1 MSMSSNDWF
10 WSQGGTTMGP
20 IDLAEMQRLV
30 AGGAIARSTWVF
42 APARGAWVAA
52 DSIPELFPPAA
63 PAPGVAPPPDA
74 APTAIYCRFCGA
86 RNAVGA
92 ARCGACARDLSA
104 TGGQMDPK
112 VAKVVCRACVLA
124 TPVLSIFAF
133 IGPAIVWSLGSANA
147 AIVAESKQAIN
158 CLITITIAFVV
169 SFVLS
174 FVVIGLIG
182 FPLIVIYC
190 IVVGILGLVAASND
204 REFKYPLAIPFL
216 R

>member
-1 MSMSSNDWF
+1 MSMSSNDWY

-30 AGGAIARSTWVF
+30 TSGAVGRSTWVF
-42 APARGAWVAA
+42 APTRGAWVAA
-52 DSIPELFPPAA
+52 DSIPELFA
-63 PAPGVAPPPDA
+63 PVATAPGVAPPPDA
-74 APTAIYCRFCGA
+74 APSPTYCRFCGA
-86 RNAVGA
+86 RNVAGAV
-92 ARCGACARDLSA
+92 RCGACARDLA
-104 TGGQMDPK
+104 PTGTQMDPK

-124 TPVLSIFAF
+124 TPVLNVFAF
-133 IGPAIVWSLGSANA
+133 VGPAIVWSLGSTNA
-147 AIVAESKQAIN
+147 AVVAEAKQAMN

-169 SFVLS
+169 SFALS

-190 IVVGILGLVAASND
+190 LVVGILGLVAASND
-204 REFKYPLAIPFL
+204 REFKYPLAIPFI

>member
-1 MSMSSNDWF
+1 MSMSSNDWY

-30 AGGAIARSTWVF
+30 GSGAVARSTWVF

-74 APTAIYCRFCGA
+74 TPTAIYCRFCGA

-92 ARCGACARDLSA
+92 VRCGACARDLA
-104 TGGQMDPK
+104 PTGGQMHPK
-112 VAKVVCRACVLA
+112 VAKVICRACILA

-133 IGPAIVWSLGSANA
+133 IGPAIVWSLGSANP
-147 AIVAESKQAIN
+147 AIVAEAKQAMN
-158 CLITITIAFVV
+158 CLITIVIAFVV
-169 SFVLS
+169 SLALS
-174 FVVIGLIG
+174 FVLIGLVG
-182 FPLIVIYC
+182 FPLIFIYC
-190 IVVGILGLVAASND
+190 LVVGILGLVAATND
-204 REFKYPLAIPFL
+204 REFKYPLVIPFI